1 MQSLPDNIKVLI
13 SKYNST
19 INIEELNT
27 YIKNRKVKS
36 DCANQLKSDE
46 ITKNELDLKY
56 KEREEQIQLLTQSLT
71 SSSRIGRWISSIKV
85 ILKQFLYFRIRS
97 HRSDK

>member
-1 MQSLPDNIKVLI
+1 MRSVPDDVKMLI
-13 SKYNST
+13 SKYSSM
-19 INIEELNT
+19 NIEELNT
-27 YIKNRKVKS
+27 YIKNWEVRS
-36 DCANQLKSDE
+36 DCANQLKILE
-46 ITKNELDLKY
+46 VAKNELDLKY

-97 HRSDK
+97 HRSDW